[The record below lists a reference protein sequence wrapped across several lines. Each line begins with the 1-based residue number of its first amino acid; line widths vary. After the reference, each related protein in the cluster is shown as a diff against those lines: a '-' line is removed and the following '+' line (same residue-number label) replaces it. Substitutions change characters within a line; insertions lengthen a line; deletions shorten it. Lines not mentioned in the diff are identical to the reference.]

1 MKAILYM
8 TTTVN
13 GIIAKHDD
21 SANFITPTES
31 ASYVTTV
38 TNAGALIIGRRTYE
52 ILSTQPEFQ
61 VFLKAR
67 VKIVAVSHGDFELK
81 DPAHVIAHSPKEAL
95 NLVKSFDEVI
105 IAGGGK
111 LDASF
116 LDANLIDEIYLDVE
130 PAIVSEGIPL
140 FSGGIADRKLKFLG
154 SKKLGE
160 NEIQLHYA
168 VIRGSDV

>member
-1 MKAILYM
+1 M
-8 TTTVN
+8 TTTIN

-21 SANFITPTES
+21 SADFITPAES
-31 ASYVTTV
+31 VSYVAAV
-38 TNAGALIIGRRTYE
+38 KDAGALIIGRRTYG

-61 VFLKAR
+61 EFLKAK
-67 VKIVAVSHGDFELK
+67 VKIIAVSHEDFELK
-81 DPAHVIAHSPKEAL
+81 DSTHIVAHSPKEAL
-95 NLVKSFDEVI
+95 DLVKDFDKVI

-116 LDANLIDEIYLDVE
+116 LDENLIDEIYLDVE

-140 FSGGIADRKLKFLG
+140 FSGGSADRGLRFLG
-154 SKKLGE
+154 SKMFSK

-168 VIRGSDV
+168 VVK